1 MAAMRALHAGTIT
14 MSQAWEYDEKA
25 ATPEGRM
32 ERHTAAEWLQ
42 AHPVMLASG
51 DDIIVA
57 LVNQHDRLIE
67 SRSDWTE
74 CQKNA
79 RRRVLLDQ
87 WRQSLNIEYVWS
99 LEAACAS
106 TCAVAVITDDVGQV
120 KAGSV
125 EDWAY
130 VAALNGTVLRSGS
143 WYCATTATWRRMVE
157 SNGLDL
163 TAIPTVQTTWFRVEP
178 GE

>member
-1 MAAMRALHAGTIT
+1 
-14 MSQAWEYDEKA
+14 
-25 ATPEGRM
+25 
-32 ERHTAAEWLQ
+32 
-42 AHPVMLASG
+42 
-51 DDIIVA
+51 
-57 LVNQHDRLIE
+57 
-67 SRSDWTE
+67 
-74 CQKNA
+74 
-79 RRRVLLDQ
+79 
-87 WRQSLNIEYVWS
+87 
-99 LEAACAS
+99 
-106 TCAVAVITDDVGQV
+106 V